1 MEGNKRVFIGTVGY
15 FNLRDYSIGPKLLP
29 ELKAMDWPPGIDV
42 DELNWGPIAV
52 VQHFQALA
60 TPYQRVVILT
70 ARTANR
76 KPGTVT
82 LRRWSDGL
90 PDAENI
96 QARVSE
102 AVTGVISVDN
112 LLIIGEHFK
121 IWPDEVYIVDVEPGV
136 EEMGDH
142 FTPEVRAAVPQ
153 VLALV
158 RQAALEDSHSL
169 PQWEMLNGNELLIV

>member
-1 MEGNKRVFIGTVGY
+1 MTGNKRVLIGTVGY
-15 FNLRDYSIGPKLLP
+15 FNLRDYSIGPNLLP
-29 ELKAMDWPPGIDV
+29 KLKNMDWPPGIEV

-52 VQHFQALA
+52 VQNFQSLA
-60 TPYQRVVILT
+60 APYQKVVILT

-76 KPGTVT
+76 KPGTIT
-82 LRRWSDGL
+82 LRRWSGGL

-112 LLIIGEHFK
+112 LLIIGEHFQ
-121 IWPDEVYIVDVEPGV
+121 IWPNEVYIIDVEPGI

-142 FTPEVRAAVPQ
+142 FTPEVEAVVPR
-153 VLALV
+153 VLEMV
-158 RQAALEDSHSL
+158 RRVALEESQSL
-169 PQWEMLNGNELLIV
+169 PPWEMLNGNELKII